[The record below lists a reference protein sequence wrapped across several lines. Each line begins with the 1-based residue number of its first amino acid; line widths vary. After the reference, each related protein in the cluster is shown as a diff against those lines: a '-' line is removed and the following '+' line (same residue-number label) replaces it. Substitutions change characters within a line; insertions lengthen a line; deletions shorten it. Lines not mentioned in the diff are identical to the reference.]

1 MAGRN
6 GFTFRIAVSQRAPGE
21 GRRSCHDRPS
31 LCYLDKPEIDAL
43 LAAPDRTT
51 EQGRR
56 DHSVLLFLYNT
67 GARASEAAAV
77 VIGDLNVRSDGSGS
91 VRLVGKGGKTRHCP
105 LWPTTMTSL
114 RALSSGRS
122 PGEPVFRNRRQAP
135 LTRFVIHA
143 TVTRYATDAAN
154 VCHRSPRKRLARTS
168 SDTRLPRI
176 CCAGVDINTIR
187 AWLGH
192 VSIDTTNVYAEVDLR
207 RRPRCWPR
215 ADRSPPARRRRAAGR
230 TTHPSCNSSAACK
243 VRLCYVGTVRTG
255 LDDRSVLPSVNGPV
269 GQVLTQV
276 RKNFRSRAD
285 AALLKGAGGTPRRPF
300 ASRPTRTWNWPA
312 KTSCFG
318 RRVGPVVLQCEIP
331 VRV

>member
-56 DHSVLLFLYNT
+56 DHSVLFFLYNT

-154 VCHRSPRKRLARTS
+154 VCPSLAKKAISPNIIRHTTATH
-168 SDTRLPRI
+168 LPR
-176 CCAGVDINTIR
+176 AGVD
-187 AWLGH
+187 
-192 VSIDTTNVYAEVDLR
+192 
-207 RRPRCWPR
+207 
-215 ADRSPPARRRRAAGR
+215 
-230 TTHPSCNSSAACK
+230 
-243 VRLCYVGTVRTG
+243 
-255 LDDRSVLPSVNGPV
+255 
-269 GQVLTQV
+269 
-276 RKNFRSRAD
+276 
-285 AALLKGAGGTPRRPF
+285 
-300 ASRPTRTWNWPA
+300 
-312 KTSCFG
+312 
-318 RRVGPVVLQCEIP
+318 
-331 VRV
+331 